1 MIKNVFTKKFRRE
14 ERRVVWGESKALA
27 LKCSMCWSM
36 WDCMMNWINLRSHM
50 GQELVRDRCGMIPCG
65 LWKTITKGRMCWTSW
80 SVKVKLII
88 CIHELESSNNSSNFS
103 RYCEG
108 SSSYSFFKKKKL
120 NAVPTFTDYCRQ
132 TSLWQFFLRR
142 FNAGK
147 SLVLGDYKSACSHNT
162 AETVK
167 GILPCAGVYI
177 HRGTCGMNVLS

>member
-1 MIKNVFTKKFRRE
+1 MCWMIKNVFTKKFRRE

-36 WDCMMNWINLRSHM
+36 WDCMTNWINLRSHM

-103 RYCEG
+103 
-108 SSSYSFFKKKKL
+108 STSFRLLFSAL
-120 NAVPTFTDYCRQ
+120 EFSEILSVHRPSWFTCLI
-132 TSLWQFFLRR
+132 SF
-142 FNAGK
+142 
-147 SLVLGDYKSACSHNT
+147 
-162 AETVK
+162 
-167 GILPCAGVYI
+167 
-177 HRGTCGMNVLS
+177 